1 MPYLAAVGP
10 QGRYLRRSGEPGDD
24 RLQGAMVPDP
34 LVQALVAG
42 GGRRLADDVMA
53 VARARGRPVRT
64 PSPLRMPV
72 QEARLLS
79 SRRHRTGG
87 RRVES
92 EGARVLLV
100 EDDSAVRDAV
110 EIAFRGEGFDVRA
123 EADGSAIQEIVRTF
137 HPDVAILDVRLP
149 TGPDGYTMVK
159 QLRAIDDLPLV
170 LLTSADSLD
179 DRLTGFRAGAD
190 DYVSKPFSMAELL
203 ARVEALLRRSGR
215 SSDAT
220 FRVGDLVVADAT
232 RTVTR
237 AGVEIELTRTE
248 YDLLSVLCRSAGE
261 VLSRK
266 QLLQEVW
273 GGYDYYADNVV
284 EVHLSALRRKLEA
297 RGPRIIHTVRS
308 VGYVLR
314 A

>member
-1 MPYLAAVGP
+1 M
-10 QGRYLRRSGEPGDD
+10 
-24 RLQGAMVPDP
+24 
-34 LVQALVAG
+34 
-42 GGRRLADDVMA
+42 DV
-53 VARARGRPVRT
+53 
-64 PSPLRMPV
+64 
-72 QEARLLS
+72 
-79 SRRHRTGG
+79 
-87 RRVES
+87 

-123 EADGSAIQEIVRTF
+123 EADGSAIQQIVRTF
-137 HPDVAILDVRLP
+137 QPDVAILDVRLP

-159 QLRAIDDLPLV
+159 QLRQLDDLPVV

-203 ARVEALLRRSGR
+203 ARVQALLRRSGR

-220 FRVGDLVVADAT
+220 YRVGDLVVVDAT

-237 AGVEIELTRTE
+237 GGVELDLTRTE

-297 RGPRIIHTVRS
+297 HGPRIIHTVRS

>member
-1 MPYLAAVGP
+1 VD
-10 QGRYLRRSGEPGDD
+10 GD
-24 RLQGAMVPDP
+24 
-34 LVQALVAG
+34 
-42 GGRRLADDVMA
+42 
-53 VARARGRPVRT
+53 
-64 PSPLRMPV
+64 
-72 QEARLLS
+72 
-79 SRRHRTGG
+79 
-87 RRVES
+87 
-92 EGARVLLV
+92 GARVLLV

-123 EADGSAIQEIVRTF
+123 EADGTAIQQIVRTF
-137 HPDVAILDVRLP
+137 QPHVAILDVRLP

-159 QLRAIDDLPLV
+159 QLRQLDDLPVV

-203 ARVEALLRRSGR
+203 ARVQALLRRSGR

-220 FRVGDLVVADAT
+220 YRVEDLVVADAT

-237 AGVEIELTRTE
+237 GGVEIDLTRTE

>member
-1 MPYLAAVGP
+1 M
-10 QGRYLRRSGEPGDD
+10 SGD
-24 RLQGAMVPDP
+24 
-34 LVQALVAG
+34 
-42 GGRRLADDVMA
+42 
-53 VARARGRPVRT
+53 
-64 PSPLRMPV
+64 
-72 QEARLLS
+72 
-79 SRRHRTGG
+79 
-87 RRVES
+87 
-92 EGARVLLV
+92 GARVLLV

-123 EADGSAIQEIVRTF
+123 EADGSAIQQIVRTF
-137 HPDVAILDVRLP
+137 QPHVAILDVRLP

-159 QLRAIDDLPLV
+159 QLRQLDDLPVV

-203 ARVEALLRRSGR
+203 ARVQALLRRSGR

-220 FRVGDLVVADAT
+220 YRVGDLVVADAT

-237 AGVEIELTRTE
+237 GGVELDLTRTE
-248 YDLLSVLCRSAGE
+248 YDLLCVLCRSAGE

-273 GGYDYYADNVV
+273 GGYDFYADNVV

-297 RGPRIIHTVRS
+297 RGPRIIHTVRG

-314 A
+314 G

>member
-1 MPYLAAVGP
+1 VDG
-10 QGRYLRRSGEPGDD
+10 
-24 RLQGAMVPDP
+24 
-34 LVQALVAG
+34 
-42 GGRRLADDVMA
+42 
-53 VARARGRPVRT
+53 
-64 PSPLRMPV
+64 
-72 QEARLLS
+72 
-79 SRRHRTGG
+79 
-87 RRVES
+87 

-123 EADGSAIQEIVRTF
+123 EADGSAIQQIVRTF
-137 HPDVAILDVRLP
+137 QPHVAILDVRLP

-159 QLRAIDDLPLV
+159 QLRQLDDLPVV

-203 ARVEALLRRSGR
+203 ARVQALLRRSGR

-220 FRVGDLVVADAT
+220 YRVGDLVVADAT

-237 AGVEIELTRTE
+237 GGVEIDLTRTE

>member
-1 MPYLAAVGP
+1 M
-10 QGRYLRRSGEPGDD
+10 
-24 RLQGAMVPDP
+24 
-34 LVQALVAG
+34 
-42 GGRRLADDVMA
+42 
-53 VARARGRPVRT
+53 
-64 PSPLRMPV
+64 
-72 QEARLLS
+72 EA
-79 SRRHRTGG
+79 
-87 RRVES
+87 

-123 EADGSAIQEIVRTF
+123 EADGSEIQQIVRTF
-137 HPDVAILDVRLP
+137 QPDVAILDVRLP

-159 QLRAIDDLPLV
+159 QLRQLDDLPVV

-179 DRLTGFRAGAD
+179 DRLTGFKAGAD

-203 ARVEALLRRSGR
+203 ARVQALLRRSGR

-220 FRVGDLVVADAT
+220 YRIGDLVVVDAT

-237 AGVEIELTRTE
+237 GGVEIDLTRTE
-248 YDLLSVLCRSAGE
+248 YALLTVLCRSAGE

-297 RGPRIIHTVRS
+297 HGPRIIHTVRS

>member
-1 MPYLAAVGP
+1 M
-10 QGRYLRRSGEPGDD
+10 
-24 RLQGAMVPDP
+24 
-34 LVQALVAG
+34 
-42 GGRRLADDVMA
+42 
-53 VARARGRPVRT
+53 
-64 PSPLRMPV
+64 
-72 QEARLLS
+72 EA
-79 SRRHRTGG
+79 
-87 RRVES
+87 

-123 EADGSAIQEIVRTF
+123 EADGSEIQQIVRTF
-137 HPDVAILDVRLP
+137 QPDVAILDVRLP

-159 QLRAIDDLPLV
+159 QLRQLDDLPVV

-179 DRLTGFRAGAD
+179 DRLTGFKAGAD

-203 ARVEALLRRSGR
+203 ARVQALLRRSGR

-220 FRVGDLVVADAT
+220 YRIGDLVVVDAT

-237 AGVEIELTRTE
+237 GGVEIDFTRTE
-248 YDLLSVLCRSAGE
+248 YALLTVLCRSAGE

-297 RGPRIIHTVRS
+297 HGPRIIHTVRS